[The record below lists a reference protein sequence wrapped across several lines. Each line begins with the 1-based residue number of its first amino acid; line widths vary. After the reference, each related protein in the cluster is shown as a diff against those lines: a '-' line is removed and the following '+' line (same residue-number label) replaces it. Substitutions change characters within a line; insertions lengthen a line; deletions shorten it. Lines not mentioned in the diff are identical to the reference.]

1 MTQPLYGTDV
11 QMQQDVHSGNEITL
25 FKCGLSAG
33 IFVAPALAFAF
44 TFLLAVLLKF
54 HRPFGVT
61 QEDAWVTLFFVLA
74 ADTVLFV
81 WCFVAYDTGEIR
93 LTNRKLKA
101 KLGCGDHVELDINA
115 IECVELYESILG
127 DGTILVITKAG
138 SPLVLSH
145 VPSPELLYNRILD
158 QQEKTQWKQAPFA
171 DHRNLSRQRIQNG
184 YRLA

>member
-1 MTQPLYGTDV
+1 MTEPLYGTDV
-11 QMQQDVHSGNEITL
+11 QMQEHVDRGNEITL
-25 FKCGLSAG
+25 FKCGLSPG
-33 IFVAPALAFAF
+33 VFVAPALAFAF
-44 TFLLAVLLKF
+44 TFLLALLLKF
-54 HRPFGVT
+54 HRPFGVA
-61 QEDAWVTLFFVLA
+61 QDDVWIALLLVLA
-74 ADTVLFV
+74 ADTALFV
-81 WCFVAYDTGEIR
+81 SCFVAYDTGEIR

-101 KLGCGDHVELDINA
+101 KLGWGDHVELDTNA
-115 IECVELYESILG
+115 IECLELYESILG

-158 QQEKTQWKQAPFA
+158 QQEQTQWKQAPFA